1 MIFITGASRG
11 IGQLLFRHFSD
22 LGKDCRGIYL
32 NGSQD
37 QDPRLSRVDVR
48 DYQSVADWINAG
60 VNEAAA
66 PEFTL
71 INCAGVTYNAFG
83 HKADV
88 QAWRNVI
95 DVNLIGSFHAAQAI
109 LPHMRAAN
117 YGRIVNF
124 SSVVGQK
131 GVPGTSAY
139 AASKA
144 GLWGLTKA
152 LAVENASKGVTV
164 NSINLGYFDIGII
177 EEVPDQQLALVVKA
191 IPVARLGKPEN
202 IVRTVEFILANS
214 DVCGSSLDVN
224 GGLF

>member
-11 IGQLLFRHFSD
+11 IGQLLFQHFSD

-32 NGSQD
+32 SSPKD
-37 QDPRLSRVDVR
+37 PDPRLSRIDVR
-48 DYQSVADWINAG
+48 DYESVAAWIDAG
-60 VNEAAA
+60 VEAAA
-66 PEFTL
+66 GRELVL
-71 INCAGVTYNAFG
+71 INCAGITYNAFG

-117 YGRIVNF
+117 YGRIINF

-152 LAVENASKGVTV
+152 LAVENAAKGVTV

-177 EEVPDQQLALVVKA
+177 EEVPQAQLAAVIKA

-202 IVRTVEFILANS
+202 IVKTVDFILANG
-214 DVCGSSLDVN
+214 DVCGASLDVN

>member
-11 IGQLLFRHFSD
+11 IGQLLFQHFSD
-22 LGKDCRGIYL
+22 LGMECRGLYL
-32 NGSQD
+32 SSSEAR
-37 QDPRLSRVDVR
+37 DPRLSRVDVR
-48 DYQSVADWINAG
+48 DYESVAAWIEAG
-60 VNEAAA
+60 VKEASA
-66 PEFTL
+66 PEFVL

-88 QAWRNVI
+88 RAWRNVI
-95 DVNLIGSFHAAQAI
+95 DVNLIGSFHTAQAI
-109 LPHMRAAN
+109 LPHMRAAGH
-117 YGRIVNF
+117 GRIINF

-152 LAVENASKGVTV
+152 LAVENASKGVTI

-177 EEVPDQQLALVVKA
+177 EEVPDEQLALVVKA

-202 IVRTVEFILANS
+202 IVKTVEFILANS